1 MAHFAEIDKNNKVLR
16 VLVVDNL
23 QIISKSG
30 EEDENLGI
38 LRWEDDN
45 QLMISTSGG
54 ILTLLYKRLL
64 LSRVI
69 SVFLPLNPPSVFA
82 AYTSNV
88 KQVK

>member
-38 LRWEDDN
+38 DFLQKIFGKNTNWV
-45 QLMISTSGG
+45 QTS
-54 ILTLLYKRLL
+54 
-64 LSRVI
+64 
-69 SVFLPLNPPSVFA
+69 
-82 AYTSNV
+82 YTSRIRGRFASADMFYN
-88 KQVK
+88 KREDCFSDSSE

>member
-38 LRWEDDN
+38 DFLQQLFGKNTNWVQTSYTNRIRGRFASADMFYNKEEDCFSD
-45 QLMISTSGG
+45 SS
-54 ILTLLYKRLL
+54 K
-64 LSRVI
+64 
-69 SVFLPLNPPSVFA
+69 
-82 AYTSNV
+82 
-88 KQVK
+88 